1 MTSGFVAGKPFG
13 GAHIDSFAAKL
24 RVDPQD
30 NIIVGAQNICSYL
43 GLASIATLWRWVELY
58 AFPAIK
64 RPDGVWM
71 TSMTAIDQWIFLAA
85 EIVNENTEVSR
96 GLNTTAEIAMARL
109 QRQLDEP
116 GRFEVK
122 RQAAA
127 VRAAKGVGLL
137 PGRKPPRTPYLTSGM
152 ARALRAMA
160 NNAREAVDDEG

>member
-1 MTSGFVAGKPFG
+1 MIGQVRGKTYG
-13 GAHIDSFAAKL
+13 GAHIDSYASKL

-71 TSMTAIDQWIFLAA
+71 SSMTAIDQWIFLAA
-85 EIVNENTEVSR
+85 EIVNENTQLSR

-116 GRFEVK
+116 GRFEHK
-122 RQAAA
+122 RRAAA
-127 VRAAKGVGLL
+127 IRAAKGVGLM

-160 NNAREAVDDEG
+160 NNARDRSDG